1 MQNTHTYNQTGL
13 GRLAAV
19 LLRQT
24 HPSTIEEGR
33 AALKGALNV
42 YAPDAIIIDRAV
54 SDYFR
59 AR

>member
-1 MQNTHTYNQTGL
+1 MPNTHPYNQTGL

-24 HPSTIEEGR
+24 HPSTMEAGR
-33 AALKGALNV
+33 AALKGSLGV
-42 YAPDAIIIDRAV
+42 YAADPELIDRAV

-59 AR
+59 GR